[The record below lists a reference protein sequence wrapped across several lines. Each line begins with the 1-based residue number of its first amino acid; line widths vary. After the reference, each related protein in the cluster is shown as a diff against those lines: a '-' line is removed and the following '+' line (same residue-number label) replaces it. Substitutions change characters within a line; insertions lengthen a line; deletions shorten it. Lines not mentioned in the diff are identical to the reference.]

1 MRKTKIVCTLGPAT
15 DREGILEKLV
25 QEGMDI
31 ARMNFSHGDY
41 NEHKGRMKALK
52 ALREKYNR
60 PVAILLDTK
69 GPEIRVK
76 DFAKGKVELE
86 KGNTFILY
94 HEEKLGD
101 EKGVS
106 ITSKELYEDVKAGTK
121 ILLDDGLIELKV
133 QKVVGEDIVCE
144 IINGGP
150 ISNHKGIN
158 VPDIHLS
165 LPYLSERDKNDI
177 VFGINQ
183 GIDFIAASFVRNGD
197 DVTQVR
203 NLINANGGRNIEI
216 IAKIENQEGVNNKDE
231 IIDLSDGIMIARGD
245 MGVEIPCEEVPVIQK
260 MIIKK
265 VYMAG
270 KKVITATQMLDSMM
284 QHPRPT
290 RAETTD
296 VANAIYDGTS
306 AIMLSGETAAG
317 SYPIESLQMMV
328 KIAERTERDI
338 DYRKR
343 FFSRER
349 RQNPD
354 ITDAISHATC
364 TTALDL
370 NAAAIINVT
379 KSGNSARMISRYRP
393 QCDIIACTTNEQI
406 NRQLNLYW
414 GVVPVLIQEKTDVM
428 ELFEHAV
435 EKSKETGLIKDG
447 DIVVITSGIPL
458 GVSGTTNMIKVNVVE

>member
-15 DREGILEKLV
+15 DREGILETLV

-41 NEHKGRMKALK
+41 NEHKGRMKVLK

-86 KGNTFILY
+86 KGNTFTLY
-94 HEEKLGD
+94 YEEKLGD

-106 ITSKELYEDVKAGTK
+106 ITSKELYEDVKIGTK

-158 VPDIHLS
+158 LPDIHLS

-216 IAKIENQEGVNNKDE
+216 IAKIENQEGVNNIDE

-406 NRQLNLYW
+406 NRQLNLSW